1 MRAAELMDELVADLI
16 SKYTAE
22 VLPSGLIRLV
32 LVMRGHGILQ
42 ITELFKHRQMSVCYV
57 LFNAEGEP
65 VPEPEIYFYLDT
77 QGHWIPYEFRRIT
90 AGHRAFA
97 IFDPGNEQLIV
108 TDASNQ
114 AELARYT
121 DLWADVLREQGWL
134 EHAQKPTEACVMLPH
149 SDVLWESSPDLATL
163 MQWIEE
169 DGGCEATDGCWVEP
183 DGTCEHGCKSWLL
196 ELGLM

>member
-42 ITELFKHRQMSVCYV
+42 IAELIKHRQMSVCYV
-57 LFNAEGEP
+57 LFNAQGQP
-65 VPEPEIYFYLDT
+65 VPEPEIFFYLDV

-97 IFDPGNEQLIV
+97 IFDPGSEQLIV
-108 TDASNQ
+108 TDVANQ

-134 EHAQKPTEACVMLPH
+134 AHAQKYPGAAVMLPH
-149 SDVLWESSPDLATL
+149 ADVLWDRCPDLETL
-163 MQWIEE
+163 MQWVEA

-196 ELGLM
+196 ELGLI

>member
-65 VPEPEIYFYLDT
+65 VPEPEIFFYLDV

-97 IFDPGNEQLIV
+97 IFDPVSEQLIV
-108 TDASNQ
+108 TDVANQ
-114 AELARYT
+114 TELARYT

-134 EHAQKPTEACVMLPH
+134 EHAQKPIEACVMLPH
-149 SDVLWESSPDLATL
+149 SDLLWKRCPDLATL

-183 DGTCEHGCKSWLL
+183 DGICEHGCKSWLL